1 MRFSSPE
8 RKPLVIKATVPNVT
22 LFHLPNDREEY
33 EVLCFD
39 DPFASVD
46 GDPDEWLIRYQ
57 SWENAKNARQ
67 LDDL

>member
-39 DPFASVD
+39 YPFASVD
-46 GDPDEWLIRYQ
+46 GDPDEWSACGR
-57 SWENAKNARQ
+57 
-67 LDDL
+67 